1 MDNTPSST
9 VGVNIRLSAMMFLEF
24 FIWGAWYVT
33 MGPYMAENG
42 MSERIG
48 DAYSVG
54 PVAAIIAPFFLGLIA
69 DRFFRS
75 EHVLAVLMF
84 VAGGLMFIAPSVSG
98 WAFIAVIFA
107 HMLCFMPTLGLTN
120 TIAFHNIL
128 KPENW
133 FPIIR
138 VLGTI
143 GWIVAGFV
151 ISGLAFDTSG
161 SMFYVS
167 GIACIA
173 LGVYALSL
181 PTTPPPMKGEAVS
194 VGSIIGLDS
203 LKLLKQP
210 PFLVFI
216 VASMLICIPLAAYYA
231 YAGTFVGASGAFAND
246 EGVTAV
252 GFYMS
257 FGQMSEVLFMLI
269 MPLCFARLGVKWM
282 LVIGM
287 AAWVARYGL
296 FSGAAGISGSSA
308 MMMILG
314 GILLH
319 GICYDFFFVT
329 GQIYTDR
336 KAGPKIRGQAQGFLV
351 LVTQGVGMLIGAQVA
366 GKLFAANTSGPEGAA
381 VTDWGAFWLI
391 PCIMAGVIAI
401 LFFVLFWDKT
411 KSSDV
416 ETDELATGAVQ
427 ETAV

>member
-1 MDNTPSST
+1 MESTSSST
-9 VGVNIRLSAMMFLEF
+9 LGVNVRLSAMMFLEF
-24 FIWGAWYVT
+24 FVWGAWYVT
-33 MGPYMAENG
+33 MGPYMAAND
-42 MSERIG
+42 MSDQIG
-48 DAYSVG
+48 NAYSVG

-75 EHVLAVLMF
+75 EHVLAALMF
-84 VAGGLMFIAPSVSG
+84 LAGGLMFVAPFVTG

-120 TIAFHNIL
+120 TVAFHNIL
-128 KPENW
+128 KPESW

-161 SMFYVS
+161 NMFFVS
-167 GIACIA
+167 GGACIV
-173 LGVYALSL
+173 LGIYALSL
-181 PTTPPPMKGEAVS
+181 PTTPPPMKGEPVS

-203 LKLLKQP
+203 IKLLKQP

-216 VASMLICIPLAAYYA
+216 IASMLVCIPLAAYYA
-231 YAGTFVGASGAFAND
+231 YAGTYVGASGAFAND

-282 LVIGM
+282 LLIGM
-287 AAWVARYGL
+287 GAWVLRYGL
-296 FSGAAGISGSSA
+296 FSSAAGTEGSSA
-308 MMMILG
+308 MIMILG

-351 LVTQGVGMLIGAQVA
+351 LVTQGIGMLIGAQIA
-366 GKLFAANTSGPEGAA
+366 GKLFAANTT
-381 VTDWGAFWLI
+381 VTDAGDVIDWGAFWLI
-391 PCIMAGVIAI
+391 PCIMAGVIAV
-401 LFFVLFWDKT
+401 LFLALFWDRT
-411 KSSDV
+411 KKDDV
-416 ETDELATGAVQ
+416 DADDLAGGAVQ